1 MPSCH
6 LSESTDVAPII
17 LMRSLVCNRITI
29 MFRPRVREALFL
41 FLAAVTSSLLIA
53 NTSDSYQLTVYCLS
67 YLAIAYTLVKIISIR
82 QPVDPFSPAP
92 VFLSLFFLYSYASAK
107 YSLDNGTTLFGDV
120 ISADTLSLFYV
131 SCLLSLAGLCIGF
144 IYSAF
149 KPPCTWS
156 PATILKNLKDK
167 AFFKHSLLWIPIL
180 CLPFIVFL
188 RKAFDFTSVESYAD
202 TAFLSRVLYMEKGSD
217 QGIFEYVTYVAP
229 LYLILALGILL
240 VFRANV
246 YLRALGLLLV
256 GAHIATMFLSG
267 SRSSLAAVFCLV
279 LVFIHYRVRR
289 LSAASVAFILV
300 LGLIMVNLISVLRV
314 TSDPAVMVD
323 TVSTLVSSDD
333 QKVTSVS
340 NSGELLTGQNLMRL
354 IDGIHRGETGYTYG
368 ESIFTETLIFLPRSF
383 LANRPLTLA
392 EKFVDTFYPG
402 VLESG
407 GGYGFFFVME
417 GYWAFGLVGTF
428 LFGLFYAYLLDR
440 FYRWCMRYI
449 GSDAI
454 AILYGIALFP
464 LAMFSIRSGLIISIK
479 TMLMDVA
486 PILFLMALPRLGDRF
501 FTARRR
507 IG

>member
-1 MPSCH
+1 
-6 LSESTDVAPII
+6 
-17 LMRSLVCNRITI
+17 MRSLVVNRILI
-29 MFRPRVREALFL
+29 GINPRIRAALFPL
-41 FLAAVTSSLLIA
+41 VLSVASSLLIT
-53 NTSDSYQLTVYCLS
+53 NVSPVLQLTLYCFS
-67 YLAIAYTLVKIISIR
+67 FIVIAYVAIKTISKSAS
-82 QPVDPFSPAP
+82 VDPFSPAP

-107 YSLDNGTTLFGDV
+107 YSLDNGTTLFGDA
-120 ISADTLSLFYV
+120 ISADALSLFYV

-144 IYSAF
+144 IYSASE
-149 KPPCTWS
+149 PPCTWS
-156 PATILKNLKDK
+156 PSIILKNLKDK
-167 AFFKHSLLWIPIL
+167 DFSRHSLLWIPIL

-256 GAHIATMFLSG
+256 GTHIATMFLSG

-289 LSAASVAFILV
+289 LSTASVAFILV

-314 TSDPAVMVD
+314 TSDPSVMVD
-323 TVSTLVSSDD
+323 TVSTLISSDD

-354 IDGIHRGETGYTYG
+354 IDGIHQGETGYAYG
-368 ESIFTETLIFLPRSF
+368 ESIFTETLAFLPRSF

-428 LFGLFYAYLLDR
+428 LFGLFYAYLIDR
-440 FYRWCMRYI
+440 FYRWCMCYI
-449 GSDAI
+449 GSDAM

-464 LAMFSIRSGLIISIK
+464 LAMFSIRSGLIISLK
-479 TMLMDVA
+479 TTLMDIA

-501 FTARRR
+501 FTVRRR